1 MVKALVILAMNLKG
15 RVLVTTV
22 KIRGSTMKP
31 CMNNP
36 IITVLKYQPSWLRTT
51 PKSWVPRT

>member
-1 MVKALVILAMNLKG
+1 MNLKG